1 MMKFPLLHAILGK
14 AVISYTWLLCTALFF
29 TAVVTGL
36 LLFALFY
43 LHRNGRRQQRK
54 AQLLRLFSDL
64 VAETVICESAEEV
77 EQALQQFLVTNSNLL
92 NEPFPRRVLI
102 KEIVKTKGD
111 LNGSSAEN
119 LCTLFDKLELDK
131 DTLVRLQSKEWHR
144 KASAIQHL
152 AEMKQAKH
160 LVKIYRETNHANDFI
175 RTEAQI
181 AVVKLTGFQGLRFLN
196 VVHRPVSQWQQLS
209 FISQLQESE
218 LEEDK
223 IKLWLSLKNDS
234 VVEFALRLITIY
246 KCHGLH
252 DEVTALL
259 QHSSA
264 AIRLQ
269 ALQALKEIGNE
280 STSDFLLQNFPAA
293 SREEQLITLDMLRE
307 TGGSNKEMQFLT
319 TLLKSDDEAIR
330 FRALQAM
337 QKLSPAWSAVVIRRM
352 RDHPDFTYILSLLEK
367 QAV

>member
-1 MMKFPLLHAILGK
+1 MIKFPLLHTTLNE
-14 AVISYTWLLCTALFF
+14 VVVPYTWLLGTALFF
-29 TAVVTGL
+29 TAVVMGL
-36 LLFALFY
+36 LLFVLFY
-43 LHRNGRRQQRK
+43 LHRNNRRQQQK

-64 VAETVICESAEEV
+64 VAETVICESVEEV
-77 EQALQQFLVTNSNLL
+77 EQTLQQFLAANENLL
-92 NEPFPRRVLI
+92 NEPLPRRVLI

-111 LNGSSAEN
+111 LNGGSAEN

-218 LEEDK
+218 IEEDK
-223 IKLWLSLKNDS
+223 IRFWLSLKNDS
-234 VVEFALRLITIY
+234 VVEFALRLVTIY

-252 DEVTALL
+252 DEVAALL
-259 QHSSA
+259 QHSSFT
-264 AIRLQ
+264 IRLQ
-269 ALQALKEIGNE
+269 ALQALREIGNE
-280 STSDFLLQNFPAA
+280 STTGFLLQCFPTA
-293 SREEQLITLDMLRE
+293 SRPEQLTVLDMLRE
-307 TGGSNKEMQFLT
+307 IGGSSQEMQFLT
-319 TLLKSDDEAIR
+319 GLLKSEDEAIR

-352 RDHPDFTYILSLLEK
+352 RDHPGFTYILSLLEK
-367 QAV
+367 KAV